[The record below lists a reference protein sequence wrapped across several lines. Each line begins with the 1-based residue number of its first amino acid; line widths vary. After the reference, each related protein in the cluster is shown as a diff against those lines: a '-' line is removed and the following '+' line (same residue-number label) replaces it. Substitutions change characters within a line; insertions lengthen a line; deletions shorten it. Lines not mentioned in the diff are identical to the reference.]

1 MNVTENLPT
10 ASYHG
15 EIETAFTAL
24 TMGSVLETLGGTA
37 AVVLSILGLVGI
49 VPFYMAAIGAIAFG
63 VGLMAEGA
71 GSAVN
76 SDVALHG
83 NGTMQRSETI
93 GGSGAELLGGLAGGI
108 LGLLALLSISPM
120 VLLSVA
126 SIVFGAA
133 LLLGSVS
140 TARLSSIAS
149 SSAGHPIARESIE
162 TAAGA
167 QVIVG
172 LAAIALGIL
181 AVIGITPMILVLVA
195 LLSLGAA
202 AVITGTA
209 VGGSLIWIFNH

>member
-1 MNVTENLPT
+1 MNVNENLQT

-15 EIETAFTAL
+15 EMETSFKVL
-24 TMGSVLETLGGTA
+24 TTGSVLETLGGIA
-37 AVVLSILGLVGI
+37 AVVLSILGLVGV
-49 VPFYMAAIGAIAFG
+49 VPFYMAAIAAIAFG

-71 GSAVN
+71 GATVN
-76 SDVALHG
+76 SDAARTG
-83 NGTMQRSETI
+83 NGAMHRSETI

-140 TARLSSIAS
+140 TARLRSIGS
-149 SSAGHPIARESIE
+149 GSDQHLIAQESIE
-162 TAAGA
+162 IAAGA
-167 QVIVG
+167 QVLVG

-181 AVIGITPMILVLVA
+181 AVVGIVPMTLVLAA
-195 LLSLGAA
+195 LL
-202 AVITGTA
+202 
-209 VGGSLIWIFNH
+209 